1 MTQLEISAPPKDVSK
16 VKAFLK
22 LVLALFSISFAPI
35 FIRFSE
41 VELGAYGTVFN
52 RLWIFVIAFGLTK
65 FLRHSLTVSAANTKE
80 EKGENEREL
89 SSLFEKNNLL
99 LVGVG
104 VASIT
109 SLALWAVALQY
120 TSVANCMLLNNLTP
134 IFTSLGAF
142 LCFGKRFDLKFIV
155 GMLIALLGAVLLC
168 FGDLGGSSGH
178 LRGDLYSLLS
188 AVFLGIYF
196 LIVEQLRSKFSA
208 TTILL
213 WRGSIGGL
221 LLIPVII
228 LAKDSFFPHLWTT
241 WLAVIGLG
249 LISEGLGQRLLADSM
264 KQFSASFIAIFL
276 LLEPLIS
283 AILAWIIF
291 AEALSSGTWGGFA
304 LILGGIYLA
313 QTSQASTQG
322 ENN

>member
-1 MTQLEISAPPKDVSK
+1 MVQLDISTQPQETSK
-16 VKAFLK
+16 LKAFLK
-22 LVLALFSISFAPI
+22 LILALIAISFAPI

-41 VELGAYGTVFN
+41 IELGAYGTVFN

-65 FLRHSLTVSAANTKE
+65 FIRQSLTASETVQPPS
-80 EKGENEREL
+80 ER
-89 SSLFEKNNLL
+89 SLISKTNFLL
-99 LVGVG
+99 FGVG

-142 LCFGKRFDLKFIV
+142 LCFGKRFDIKFIV

-168 FGDLGGSSGH
+168 FGDLQGSGGH

-196 LIVEQLRSKFSA
+196 LIVEQLRSQFSA

-221 LLIPVII
+221 LLIPVIS
-228 LAKDSFFPHLWTT
+228 LTKESFLPHLWIT

-249 LISEGLGQRLLADSM
+249 LISEGFGQRLLADSM
-264 KQFSASFIAIFL
+264 KNFSASFIAIFL

-283 AILAWIIF
+283 AILAWVIF
-291 AEALSSGTWGGFA
+291 AEALGAGTWGGFG

-313 QTSQASTQG
+313 QTSQAATQ
-322 ENN
+322 E